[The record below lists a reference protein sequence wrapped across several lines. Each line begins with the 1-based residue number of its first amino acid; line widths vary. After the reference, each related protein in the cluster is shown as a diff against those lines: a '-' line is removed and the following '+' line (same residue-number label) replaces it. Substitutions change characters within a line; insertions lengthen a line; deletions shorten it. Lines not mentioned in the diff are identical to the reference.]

1 MAEYQGIAERQNP
14 GLPPQPGHNALSAD
28 RGWHWILDA
37 FRLVKPQFG
46 TWFLLCLIFFII
58 MAVMSVVPAGS
69 FVWMLLQP
77 ILGAGLIFACQE
89 LERGEELE
97 IGQLFIGFQR
107 NPTQLAL
114 IGLIGFVASIGIV
127 IIAMLPLIAL
137 GGTSLL
143 TLVFANNNPAA
154 MAAMGGTALVA
165 VLLFL
170 LILLALF
177 MPLTMAM
184 WFATALVLFD
194 RLQAWEAFKISYR
207 ASMANLM
214 PFFVYGLIAMV
225 LCFVAALPL
234 GLGLFLLLPVLMATG
249 YTSYRD
255 VFGAQPL

>member
-1 MAEYQGIAERQNP
+1 MAEYQGIAERHNL

-58 MAVMSVVPAGS
+58 MAVLSVVPAGS

-114 IGLIGFVASIGIV
+114 IGLIGFAASIGIV
-127 IIAMLPLIAL
+127 IIAMLPLVAL

-143 TLVFANNNPAA
+143 TLLFANNNPAA
-154 MAAMGGTALVA
+154 MAALGGTALVA

-194 RLQAWEAFKISYR
+194 DLPAWEAFKISYR

-214 PFFVYGLIAMV
+214 PFLVYGLIAMV
-225 LCFVAALPL
+225 LCLVAALPL

-255 VFGAQPL
+255 VFGAQPV